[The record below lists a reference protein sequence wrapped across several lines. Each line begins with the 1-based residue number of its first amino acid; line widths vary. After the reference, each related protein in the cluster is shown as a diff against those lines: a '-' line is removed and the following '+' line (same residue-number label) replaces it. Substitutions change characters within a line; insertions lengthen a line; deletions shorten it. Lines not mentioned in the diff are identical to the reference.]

1 MDSTNL
7 RNIYINKIIVEE
19 TFNQAYSSLQS
30 SIGSLQ
36 SIGRSFWVIKKR
48 WDIFS
53 RMSVQCSKTNWRD
66 NSCIFAWQSN
76 IWMNLEDDTMFEQH
90 PNYIPQNEFFNNFN
104 RDNKWKLEKSIYK
117 RKFSTTKGNYQPHC

>member
-36 SIGRSFWVIKKR
+36 SIGRSFWV
-48 WDIFS
+48 
-53 RMSVQCSKTNWRD
+53 
-66 NSCIFAWQSN
+66 
-76 IWMNLEDDTMFEQH
+76 
-90 PNYIPQNEFFNNFN
+90 
-104 RDNKWKLEKSIYK
+104 
-117 RKFSTTKGNYQPHC
+117 